1 MIDRQHLRIVKA
13 IQTHGTMT
21 EAAKSLFLTQS
32 ALSHAM
38 KKLEHEFDVP
48 LWQKEGR
55 RLILTQA
62 GESLLGLAQRILP
75 QFEHT
80 ESQLRRFAQGKQGIL
95 RIGMECYPCFEW
107 LLKIV
112 APFLKAFPDV
122 MWMYEGPFPLVGF
135 RHCMGM
141 ILMC

>member
-55 RLILTQA
+55 HLILTQA

-75 QFEHT
+75 SLTSKMHESASLPLHT
-80 ESQLRRFAQGKQGIL
+80 LSPQLGLI
-95 RIGMECYPCFEW
+95 
-107 LLKIV
+107 
-112 APFLKAFPDV
+112 
-122 MWMYEGPFPLVGF
+122 
-135 RHCMGM
+135 
-141 ILMC
+141 